1 MRTAALH
8 TARGAGRR
16 PPAFGGRRRGAHAGS
31 RPRQLYGR
39 RGARAALAAG
49 DDAAGAA
56 GPAGPALDA
65 AAARGLAGLISRA
78 VSLKGVPRQG
88 WIDKAGISRPE
99 SVADHSYGTALA
111 AMAAGDALGMDTLRM
126 VRMALLHDLAE
137 SITGD
142 IVPGAV
148 PAGEKAGI
156 EGAAMAE
163 ILGGIPGPLR
173 GAYGDAWA
181 EFEEGRTA
189 EAAMVRELDKIEMA
203 AQAAAYSGAGGG
215 VGGGGAEGL
224 AEISESAR
232 RAVSSRAGAALL
244 GEVEGGGGG
253 GGRMRAGGRVRRT
266 AGPEPDGRDET
277 IEAQKAVIGILFEVV
292 KRLQANSDLDGEY
305 MRIAASGRAADRGER
320 LGEIAAERG
329 ENAEAA
335 ARLLRQLEQ

>member
-1 MRTAALH
+1 M
-8 TARGAGRR
+8 
-16 PPAFGGRRRGAHAGS
+16 P
-31 RPRQLYGR
+31 
-39 RGARAALAAG
+39 AG

-56 GPAGPALDA
+56 RPAGPALDA

-88 WIDKAGISRPE
+88 WIDKAGIPRPE

-111 AMAAGDALGMDTLRM
+111 AMAAGDALGLDTLRM

-163 ILGGIPGPLR
+163 ILGGLPGPLR

-181 EFEEGRTA
+181 EFEAGRTA

-215 VGGGGAEGL
+215 GGGGAAGL

-253 GGRMRAGGRVRRT
+253 GGGVRRA
-266 AGPEPDGRDET
+266 AGPEPRGGDET
-277 IEAQKAVIGILFEVV
+277 IEAQRAVIGMLFEVV

-305 MRIAASGRAADRGER
+305 MGIAASGRAADRGKR
-320 LGEIAAERG
+320 LGEIAAERR

-335 ARLLRQLEQ
+335 ARLLRRLEQ